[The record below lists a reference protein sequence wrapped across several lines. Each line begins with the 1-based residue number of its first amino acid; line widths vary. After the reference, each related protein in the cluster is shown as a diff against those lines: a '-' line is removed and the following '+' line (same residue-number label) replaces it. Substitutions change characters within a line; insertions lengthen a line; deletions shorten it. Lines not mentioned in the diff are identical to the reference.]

1 MQKATFVTTGK
12 REDVLPQRWAT
23 REGGPGGGGGGAGG
37 GAQGCGARGECIW
50 THGMLGIDVRVGL
63 LT

>member
-37 GAQGCGARGECIW
+37 GAQG
-50 THGMLGIDVRVGL
+50 
-63 LT
+63 